1 MLSIML
7 LAAAIVVVFFIVLE
21 TANAFVA
28 IAKLKYGST
37 RDIDKLKVEVAE
49 LKELVATM
57 PLDLP
62 EKVKDLKS
70 DLSIVKMGL
79 NL

>member
-1 MLSIML
+1 MGTIIL
-7 LAAAIVVVFFIVLE
+7 LTAVVIVVFFTVLE

-37 RDIDKLKVEVAE
+37 REIDKLKVEIAE

-62 EKVKDLKS
+62 KTVKDLKS
-70 DLSIVKMGL
+70 DLSTVKMGL
-79 NL
+79 HL